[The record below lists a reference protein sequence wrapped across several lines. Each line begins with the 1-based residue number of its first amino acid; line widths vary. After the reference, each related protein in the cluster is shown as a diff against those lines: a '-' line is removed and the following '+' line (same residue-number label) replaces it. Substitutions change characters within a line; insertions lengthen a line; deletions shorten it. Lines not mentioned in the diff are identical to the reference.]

1 VLSWILTA
9 SKVLDA
15 YIFILFSFFRFEKA
29 STSILGAL
37 LNTLEDSENG
47 RSNTDEKP
55 MNALWVGEVR
65 CALLKLAGIGGHS
78 EAVRMTPNSTETA
91 VDENA

>member
-9 SKVLDA
+9 SKVVDA

-29 STSILGAL
+29 STSILAL

-55 MNALWVGEVR
+55 MNALWMGEVR

-91 VDENA
+91 VDENT

>member
-9 SKVLDA
+9 SKVVNA
-15 YIFILFSFFRFEKA
+15 YIFILFSIFRFEKA

-37 LNTLEDSENG
+37 LNTLEDSGNG
-47 RSNTDEKP
+47 RSNTDENP

-65 CALLKLAGIGGHS
+65 CALLKLAGIGGYS
-78 EAVRMTPNSTETA
+78 EAVRMTPNCTETA